1 MNTECHRIADQ
12 LHRAFSGSAW
22 HGPALNELLAN
33 VSAEQAAARPLAS
46 AHSIWELVLHIE
58 VWAHAALEATK
69 GTPMPKIVGTEEDWR
84 SAGKSA
90 AAWASAQEQLFAT
103 AEQLVQA
110 IEGFSVDRLTDIV
123 PGRKYDFY
131 HLFHGIVQHSLYHG
145 GQIALLK
152 KAVVSSA
159 AAT

>member
-1 MNTECHRIADQ
+1 MNTECRRIADQ
-12 LHRAFSGSAW
+12 LTRAFKGNAW

-33 VSAEQAAARPLAS
+33 VTAEQSAGRPLAS

-58 VWAHAALEATK
+58 VWVRAALEAAK

-84 SAGKSA
+84 SAGKCG
-90 AAWASAQEQLFAT
+90 AAWASAQERLFAT
-103 AEQLVQA
+103 SEQLAQA
-110 IEGFSVDRLTDIV
+110 IEKFPDERLRDIV

-145 GQIALLK
+145 GQIAMLK
-152 KAVVSSA
+152 KATVSSA
-159 AAT
+159 TAN